1 MLIERGKKVVLK
13 NYLKAYVDYGGIM
26 YNPQY
31 DSIPRVCTVSQ
42 VDVRNYF
49 TIKEIDGVT
58 LSFEMLDL
66 FETEKI
72 QKEGIDLI
80 RKEHRRSKVSWNT
93 EKDMIKLNILEG
105 RIKELEKDKAQM
117 KVVKIEG
124 IKEDFDYV
132 LDFKTSNYIREMI
145 LSKLE
150 EEKEIILKD
159 ILKQWEDVELREE

>member
-1 MLIERGKKVVLK
+1 MLIEKDKTVVLK
-13 NYLKAYVDYGGIM
+13 NYLKSYVDYGGIM

-72 QKEGIDLI
+72 QKE
-80 RKEHRRSKVSWNT
+80 
-93 EKDMIKLNILEG
+93 
-105 RIKELEKDKAQM
+105 DK
-117 KVVKIEG
+117 
-124 IKEDFDYV
+124 
-132 LDFKTSNYIREMI
+132 
-145 LSKLE
+145 
-150 EEKEIILKD
+150 
-159 ILKQWEDVELREE
+159 

>member
-72 QKEGIDLI
+72 QKEG
-80 RKEHRRSKVSWNT
+80 
-93 EKDMIKLNILEG
+93 
-105 RIKELEKDKAQM
+105 
-117 KVVKIEG
+117 
-124 IKEDFDYV
+124 
-132 LDFKTSNYIREMI
+132 
-145 LSKLE
+145 
-150 EEKEIILKD
+150 
-159 ILKQWEDVELREE
+159 